1 MNPPLNEY
9 AGPVV
14 VSSIA
19 TNSDDHHVLTLRRL
33 SNHLEIES
41 AIKDKKLFPIT
52 FLRLKIK
59 CN

>member
-33 SNHLEIES
+33 SNHLFE
-41 AIKDKKLFPIT
+41 IKDKVQ
-52 FLRLKIK
+52 LKTK
-59 CN
+59 TCKDTN

>member
-19 TNSDDHHVLTLRRL
+19 TNSDDHHVLTLRCL
-33 SNHLEIES
+33 SDHLFE
-41 AIKDKKLFPIT
+41 IKDKVQ
-52 FLRLKIK
+52 LKTK
-59 CN
+59 TCKDTN